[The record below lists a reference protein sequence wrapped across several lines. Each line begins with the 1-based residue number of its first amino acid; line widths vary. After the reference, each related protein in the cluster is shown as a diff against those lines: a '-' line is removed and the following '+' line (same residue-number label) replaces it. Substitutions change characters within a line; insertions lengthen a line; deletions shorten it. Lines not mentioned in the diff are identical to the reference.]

1 MSFHQHRSPTPAR
14 DRFLLPAATSP
25 PALRPKGARS
35 APPPSRPGASGYR
48 QGDVRPAPQLHRS
61 PVTPRKPPPAK
72 AKLPASTRPL
82 PAGTTCGGTAWR
94 GEEYCGTSRGEK
106 ACSDPVNSEDEKMI
120 LYKKYLKLESSTHAC
135 KIKLLSF
142 GEKQC
147 VFISKVV
154 VHLRRVSASSSASSP
169 ALGSRIDLQRVQTL
183 MESMGSKLS
192 PGAQQ
197 LMDMVRSQ
205 QQTDL
210 NRAVSSLLPKK
221 ASDGCDLPNSEL
233 LPFLQ
238 SLCSR
243 VSRLR
248 VARST
253 NWQEDIA
260 KAGGGV
266 PGAAMEEQPV
276 CSYLEKILTKNMELM
291 ERRLVDY
298 IDQRLRGLQEHIDAQ
313 IASLAG
319 VLQSPFSPAA
329 GTALGHGDAGEGL
342 SNGER

>member
-1 MSFHQHRSPTPAR
+1 
-14 DRFLLPAATSP
+14 L
-25 PALRPKGARS
+25 
-35 APPPSRPGASGYR
+35 
-48 QGDVRPAPQLHRS
+48 
-61 PVTPRKPPPAK
+61 
-72 AKLPASTRPL
+72 
-82 PAGTTCGGTAWR
+82 

-106 ACSDPVNSEDEKMI
+106 ACSDPVNSEHEI
-120 LYKKYLKLESSTHAC
+120 IFYKKYLKLESPSHAC

-154 VHLRRVSASSSASSP
+154 VHLRRLSASSSASSP

-205 QQTDL
+205 QQGKTTL
-210 NRAVSSLLPKK
+210 KSLK
-221 ASDGCDLPNSEL
+221 AWALESGGPG
-233 LPFLQ
+233 
-238 SLCSR
+238 SR
-243 VSRLR
+243 
-248 VARST
+248 
-253 NWQEDIA
+253 
-260 KAGGGV
+260 
-266 PGAAMEEQPV
+266 PGSAADYKHYIMEEQPV